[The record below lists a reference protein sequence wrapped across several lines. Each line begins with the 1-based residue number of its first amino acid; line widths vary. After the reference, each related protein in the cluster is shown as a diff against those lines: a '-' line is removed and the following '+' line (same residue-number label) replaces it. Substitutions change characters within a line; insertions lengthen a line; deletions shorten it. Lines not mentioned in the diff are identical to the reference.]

1 MGQGIKWGFRAAILA
16 MMLAAFAAAQEQ
28 TPTPEADR
36 PAPVQIT
43 HGPVVENVT
52 DTTAIIA
59 WSTNV
64 NAGTSLRYGT
74 DPDHLDK
81 TAGMPWGG
89 FTHRIYLKDLQP
101 GTKYYFQAESGKAQ
115 GTGTTATAAVMS
127 FQTKPAG
134 ESESQLDEQ
143 WFTSKQCYLSGIVGN
158 AMQNVA
164 S

>member
-1 MGQGIKWGFRAAILA
+1 MGLAIKWGFWTTILA
-16 MMLAAFAAAQEQ
+16 IPLAAFAAAQEQ
-28 TPTPEADR
+28 TPTPEGDQT
-36 PAPVQIT
+36 PPVKIT
-43 HGPVVENVT
+43 NGPVVENVT

-89 FTHRIYLKDLQP
+89 FTHRVYLSNLQP
-101 GTKYYFQAESGKAQ
+101 GTRYFFQAESGKAQ

-127 FQTKPAG
+127 FETKPAG
-134 ESESQLDEQ
+134 ESESQLDEPC
-143 WFTSKQCYLSGIVGN
+143 FTRKEPHLSGKVGN
-158 AMQNVA
+158 TMQMVA